1 MVENVDRG
9 SPGMTRVQLV
19 SHDLSFA
26 ERMWE
31 LVSNPEIKDV
41 LGIPDESVEDTRNFI
56 RWITEEEQKGIQLS
70 RIILNESGEF
80 IGVTTLMFINREKK
94 RCHVGTWIGQEY
106 WGMGYNY
113 ASKLEILRIAFEELG
128 LVHVLAGARKTNIRS
143 QKAQEKLS
151 FIRLYVENQFPDEY
165 EFLENKEQQ
174 PCVLHAFF
182 KEDFE
187 RYVNSSI

>member
-1 MVENVDRG
+1 MA
-9 SPGMTRVQLV
+9 RVQLV

-31 LVSNPEIKDV
+31 LVSNPKIKDV
-41 LGIPDESVEDTRNFI
+41 LGIPDESVKDTRNFI
-56 RWITEEEQKGIQLS
+56 QWITQEEQNGNQLS
-70 RIILNESGEF
+70 RVILNENGEF
-80 IGVTTLMFINREKK
+80 IGVTTLMSINRERK

-106 WGMGYNY
+106 WGMGYNH
-113 ASKLEILRIAFEELG
+113 ASKIEILKIAFQELG

-143 QKAQEKLS
+143 QKAQEKLPY
-151 FIRLYVENQFPDEY
+151 IRLNVEDQFPDEH

-182 KEDFE
+182 KNDFE
-187 RYVNSSI
+187 KYVKENASSLQI